1 MLKRHAGDVAAQPLD
16 HKMLEIVDVLAKLA
30 RRRTQQAQRLGMAV
44 EKVGMIAEIGYDIA
58 AADFLRRWFGQSA
71 VALGPRLVARAV
83 NHGRLSPPCERA
95 SGDVRA
101 MRILA

>member
-58 AADFLRRWFGQSA
+58 AADFLRRWVGQSA
-71 VALGPRLVARAV
+71 GALGAPLVAPAGKP
-83 NHGRLSPPCERA
+83 GRLRPARERGR
-95 SGDVRA
+95 GDL
-101 MRILA
+101 LA